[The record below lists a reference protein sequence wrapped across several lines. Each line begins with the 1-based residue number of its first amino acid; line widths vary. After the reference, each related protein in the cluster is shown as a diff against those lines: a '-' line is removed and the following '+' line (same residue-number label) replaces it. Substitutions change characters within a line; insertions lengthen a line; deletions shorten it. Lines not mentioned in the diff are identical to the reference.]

1 MRLMTKF
8 HLLSAGIV
16 LVMTAAILG
25 AGTVIINGILYRYG
39 EHVLQAELMTARLAV
54 LQRLNASGVR
64 AAADAAAQMEEAIRQ
79 KAGLN
84 TVRFT
89 IAEAP
94 DNRVV
99 YEWGLEPGEKV
110 PGDFVAQMFAE
121 GQGSVEY
128 EAEGATRYAVFTTQA
143 PINWLFALSISKR
156 EMLEQRDAFLAF
168 IGGIT
173 FVVLCLNAVAFSLF
187 GQSLARRIRAS
198 LDCVEK
204 LEEGE
209 LSARITRIEVSD
221 EIGQLQ
227 QGINAMGQ
235 RIEQR
240 TRHQIDSDAKYRR
253 IVDTATEGICV
264 VELDNRISFAN
275 AGMAEMLG
283 VSAES
288 LAGRLFTDFAF
299 ADDVEARSGSAA
311 SPQAPGSEQ
320 YERRLRR
327 ADGRTLWTHV
337 SATPIRDENGQITGT
352 FGMYTDIT
360 VSKQATN
367 EMRAQHDKLEEMV
380 ASRTAELSSAKE
392 AAEAANQAKSIFLA
406 NMSHE
411 LRTPLNGIM
420 GMTDL
425 ALRKATDPKLIDW
438 LGKSKSSSQHLLT
451 VINDILDISKIEA
464 GRLTLEEKEF
474 SLSET
479 IAGTIA
485 LQEAAAQIKGLSVS
499 ASYGAE
505 LPDAVCGDAVRVRQI
520 LMNFLGNAIKFS
532 DRGEIRVVVSVVEQ
546 DGDRLLVRIE
556 VIDQGIGIRPGQQE
570 RLFHAFTQGDDS
582 TSRKYGGTGLG
593 LIISKRIANLM
604 GGDVGVS
611 SQEGAG
617 STFWATVRLRQ
628 VIATKSGEAENQ
640 PAEAV
645 LGTLTRLFK
654 GTRIL
659 LAEDDPV
666 NQEVEAYLLKD
677 AGLVVDIA
685 ENGREAVTMAS
696 QNSYALILMDMQ
708 MPVMNGLDATRAI
721 RQLPAMA
728 HVPILAMT
736 ANAFNDD
743 RNNCLAAGMN
753 DHIGK
758 PVEPDVLCAT
768 ILDWL
773 QKSGSAPST

>member
-438 LGKSKSSSQHLLT
+438 LGKSKSASQHLLT
-451 VINDILDISKIEA
+451 DINDQMEKSK
-464 GRLTLEEKEF
+464 T
-474 SLSET
+474 
-479 IAGTIA
+479 
-485 LQEAAAQIKGLSVS
+485 
-499 ASYGAE
+499 
-505 LPDAVCGDAVRVRQI
+505 
-520 LMNFLGNAIKFS
+520 
-532 DRGEIRVVVSVVEQ
+532 
-546 DGDRLLVRIE
+546 
-556 VIDQGIGIRPGQQE
+556 
-570 RLFHAFTQGDDS
+570 
-582 TSRKYGGTGLG
+582 
-593 LIISKRIANLM
+593 
-604 GGDVGVS
+604 
-611 SQEGAG
+611 
-617 STFWATVRLRQ
+617 
-628 VIATKSGEAENQ
+628 
-640 PAEAV
+640 
-645 LGTLTRLFK
+645 
-654 GTRIL
+654 
-659 LAEDDPV
+659 
-666 NQEVEAYLLKD
+666 
-677 AGLVVDIA
+677 
-685 ENGREAVTMAS
+685 
-696 QNSYALILMDMQ
+696 
-708 MPVMNGLDATRAI
+708 
-721 RQLPAMA
+721 
-728 HVPILAMT
+728 
-736 ANAFNDD
+736 
-743 RNNCLAAGMN
+743 
-753 DHIGK
+753 
-758 PVEPDVLCAT
+758 
-768 ILDWL
+768 
-773 QKSGSAPST
+773 